1 MGSEFVFLGFV
12 CEKYSKL
19 NFVPKSKF
27 LNSASLL
34 SSLLSFWGG
43 GGWPPEWSGP
53 RTPRT
58 ALNPNENNKWDLDP
72 MRFTEPIKV
81 KILKTN
87 FFFKA

>member
-12 CEKYSKL
+12 CERYSKL

-43 GGWPPEWSGP
+43 GGGGHQSGAAPAP
-53 RTPRT
+53 RVRH
-58 ALNPNENNKWDLDP
+58 
-72 MRFTEPIKV
+72 
-81 KILKTN
+81 
-87 FFFKA
+87 